1 MENKI
6 TPSIVIRS
14 TLFWSIVGL
23 IAVPYTTLALFFACV
38 RIIGVRTRH
47 RIISSWGQIFV
58 YLIRYLCKVDYTVN
72 GLENLIDTPV
82 IIASNHQSMW
92 ETIAFSTIFPRH
104 VWILKHEIL
113 KIPFFGWT
121 MATLS
126 PIAINRSRG
135 SEAVQQI
142 LGQGVSR
149 VEQGFSIL
157 VFPEGTRVRPG
168 EKRRFKFGA
177 AKMAKALNLPII
189 PVAHNAGY
197 ILPKKSF
204 WIYPGVVRIIVDKPL
219 YPDRFDSTDSLLEKL
234 KDVVYQN
241 LAIITH

>member
-6 TPSIVIRS
+6 TSAIVIRS

-23 IAVPYTTLALFFACV
+23 TAVPYTILAISFVFV
-38 RIIGVRTRH
+38 RILGVRTRH
-47 RIISSWGQIFV
+47 RIISSWGRVFT
-58 YLIRYLCKVDYTVN
+58 YLIRYLCKVDYTVT
-72 GLENLIDTPV
+72 GLEHLINTPA

-92 ETIAFSTIFPRH
+92 ETIAFSTIFPQH

-121 MATLS
+121 IATLS
-126 PIAINRSRG
+126 PIAIDRSRG

-142 LGQGVSR
+142 LSQSVSR
-149 VEQGFSIL
+149 AEKGFSIL
-157 VFPEGTRVRPG
+157 VFPEGTRVKPG
-168 EKRRFKFGA
+168 AKRVFKAGV

-197 ILPKKSF
+197 VLPKKSF
-204 WIYPGVVRIIVDKPL
+204 WIYPGTVEIIIDKPL
-219 YPDRFDSTDSLLEKL
+219 YPDEFDSAESLLEKL
-234 KDVVYQN
+234 KNVVYHN
-241 LAIITH
+241 LTAITH